1 MSKSK
6 TNLAWIDLEMTG
18 LQDDHV
24 IIEIASLVT
33 NSNLVE
39 LAEGPVIAI
48 HRKPEETDNIN
59 AWSKDQHTK
68 SGLLKR
74 VSESNISLKKAEQLT
89 LDFLQLWIV
98 KETSP
103 LCGNSI
109 GTDRRFIRKEMPLL
123 DAFLHYR
130 LIDVST
136 VKELTTRW
144 YPEKTIPAKKSEHL
158 ALADIRESVEELRW
172 YKENVFLPSTE

>member
-59 AWSKDQHTK
+59 AWSKEQHTK